1 MKTFHPCFV
10 DGEISQIS
18 LRFESVKDQGEVKYN
33 YIVKN
38 IGTSFLRGN
47 LEIKSKSL
55 GNFRQSAQLLPGEEI
70 TISGTEPE
78 EDDFPVMDSY
88 ALNLEKGKMK
98 DEHAYAYFE
107 ICPGTVI
114 YAETQGFIASNSWAF
129 HPFVQNSGS
138 IITFLLRNIGQHD
151 GENVRVEFYLK
162 NTINP
167 PFTFTSNWDS
177 GIPTENG
184 LVFEKSRIAAGEQ
197 LWLKVSG
204 AGFKN
209 PIYPGLSLLNFP
221 IWTSISSDNIIS
233 NQRTTFNIIGN
244 NVAY

>member
-1 MKTFHPCFV
+1 MKTFYPCFV
-10 DGEISQIS
+10 SGEISQIS

-38 IGTSFLRGN
+38 IGTSSLCGN

-55 GNFRQSAQLLPGEEI
+55 GNFKRSAKLLPGEEV

-78 EDDFPVMDSY
+78 ENDIPVMDSY
-88 ALNLEKGKMK
+88 ALDLEKGKMK

-129 HPFVQNSGS
+129 HPFVQSLGTN
-138 IITFLLRNIGQHD
+138 ITFLLRNIGQHA
-151 GENVRVEFYLK
+151 GENVRLELYLK
-162 NTINP
+162 NIQNP

-177 GIPTENG
+177 GTPTENG
-184 LVFEKSRIAAGEQ
+184 IVFEKSEIAAGEQ
-197 LWLKVSG
+197 LWLKVTGS
-204 AGFKN
+204 GFKD
-209 PIYPGLSLLNFP
+209 PIYPGLTLHNFP

-244 NVAY
+244 SIAY